1 MIRKLMAGM
10 SGEKKW
16 IDISEWTPS
25 MEIFVSY
32 MNMPQRVTPTEESF
46 SNKTDR
52 IVCSVNVSE
61 PPSLATSVTD

>member
-1 MIRKLMAGM
+1 MIRKLMEGM

-16 IDISEWTPS
+16 IDIPEYTPS
-25 MEIFVSY
+25 MEIFVSH
-32 MNMPQRVTPTEESF
+32 MTIRQRVTPTEEGF

-52 IVCSVNVSE
+52 IVRFVNVSE